1 MVSVI
6 GIVTP
11 ACPSAQALCRGSIN
25 FSMLGELTDQGRT
38 TTRAL
43 GDRIRRLY
51 VDNLGFL
58 PPTLEDENILYL
70 RFFNPLN
77 QIC

>member
-1 MVSVI
+1 MVNVI
-6 GIVTP
+6 GIITP
-11 ACPSAQALCRGSIN
+11 PCPSTQAPCRGSIN
-25 FSMLGELTDQGRT
+25 FSMLGELTDQGRM